1 MKLEFSRHIFEKKIQ
16 MPNFMKIRQVTAQM
30 CPALTNRHTDM
41 KKLTVA
47 VRNFA
52 KAPKTLT
59 EALGLSALTSLC
71 NAGCK
76 VSLREIGIQFY
87 EIYVLKG
94 L

>member
-1 MKLEFSRHIFEKKIQ
+1 
-16 MPNFMKIRQVTAQM
+16 
-30 CPALTNRHTDM
+30 M

-47 VRNFA
+47 FRNFA

-59 EALGLSALTSLC
+59 VALGLSALTTLC

-87 EIYVLKG
+87 ELHVLKG